1 MIARETID
9 AVRERAGLVDVV
21 GESVKLVRRGRSFV
35 GLCPF
40 HQERTPSFHVNEERG
55 FYHCFGCAAHGD
67 AIKFVQETEG
77 LDFADAVRRLA
88 ERAGVQIVESRSDA
102 EHARTE
108 EASRRK
114 RELYDAN
121 AAAAA
126 FFEEMMRTHPL
137 ASYAGRELE
146 QRGLGP
152 DRGHDVADTLQ
163 AFRIGYAPY
172 SWDGLAR
179 KLAEAGQAAIA
190 AEKAGL
196 LVPRQNRAGHYDRF
210 RHRLMFAVTDLTGR
224 VVAFSGRA
232 LPEPTPEDLRAH
244 ALEPLGATSGSE
256 PAKYVNSPES
266 PIYQKRE
273 TLFGLHQ
280 ARQSLRASENAIVVE
295 GNFDVVSLHAR
306 GVKNV
311 VAPLGTAFTF
321 EQARQLRRFTPTATL
336 LFDGDAAGRRA
347 AAAARKACQQA
358 ELRARVAVLPDGMD
372 PDDLARQRGAEGIE
386 RVVAAS
392 SGMLEYLIETAL
404 DEGFAADDSA
414 ARAGKI
420 REVAELLAE
429 ERDPALRSM
438 AEQHANRIAERLGI
452 NDARTFRALAATVER
467 ALSGGVD
474 KPRGSV
480 PSPAAAR
487 SRDRR
492 EDIARE
498 IFGALLDYPALFDT
512 PEVVDAIEHV
522 EGEYAAAIAALRQS
536 REGESSIHPEQVLAK
551 MAPPI
556 HPFALARLAAPRH
569 DRLESAKAELFQ
581 NVKKL
586 QRLTLS
592 RQKGDVL
599 RELERARRAG
609 DFEAELALLREHE
622 RRARERH
629 NL

>member
-9 AVRERAGLVDVV
+9 AVRDRAGLVDVI
-21 GESVKLVRRGRSFV
+21 GESVKLARRGRSFV

-55 FYHCFGCAAHGD
+55 FYHCFGCGAHGD

-88 ERAGVQIVESRSDA
+88 ERAGIPVVESRSSA
-102 EHARTE
+102 EQARAE
-108 EASRRK
+108 DASRRK
-114 RELYDAN
+114 RELYEVN
-121 AAAAA
+121 AAAAT
-126 FFEEMMRTHPL
+126 FFEDMARTHPL
-137 ASYAGRELE
+137 ALYAKRELE
-146 QRGLGP
+146 RRGLGP
-152 DRGHDVADTLQ
+152 EGGSDATEALQ
-163 AFRIGYAPY
+163 AFRVGYAPY
-172 SWDGLAR
+172 SWDALAR
-179 KLAEAGQAAIA
+179 HLAQSGHAALA

-196 LVPRQNRAGHYDRF
+196 IVPRQNRPGHYDRF
-210 RHRLMFAVTDLTGR
+210 RHRLMFAVVDLAGR

-232 LPEPTPEDLRAH
+232 LAEPAREDLEKH
-244 ALEPLGATSGSE
+244 SLDALGTNGAE

-273 TLFGLHQ
+273 ALFGVHQ
-280 ARQSLRASENAIVVE
+280 ARRGLRTRQSAIVVE
-295 GNFDVVSLHAR
+295 GNFDVLSLHAR
-306 GVKNV
+306 GIDNV
-311 VAPLGTAFTF
+311 VAPLGTAFTD
-321 EQARQLRRFTPTATL
+321 EQAQQLRRLVPLVTL

-347 AAAARKACQQA
+347 VLSARRACQNA
-358 ELRARVAVLPDGMD
+358 GLRAQVAALPDGVD
-372 PDDLARQRGAEGIE
+372 PDELVRQRGREGVE
-386 RVVAAS
+386 RIVAAS
-392 SGMLEYLIETAL
+392 RGMLEYLIDTAL
-404 DEGFAADDSA
+404 DAGFAADDAA
-414 ARAGKI
+414 ARAAKI

-429 ERDPALRSM
+429 ERDPALRAM

-452 NDARTFRALAATVER
+452 NDAGTFRALARTVKR
-467 ALSGGVD
+467 ALAGIGAA
-474 KPRGSV
+474 PPASV

-512 PEVVDAIEHV
+512 PEVVEAIEHV
-522 EGEYAAAIAALRQS
+522 EGDYAAAIAALRQAWQS
-536 REGESSIHPEQVLAK
+536 EASLDPEQVLAK

-586 QRLTLS
+586 QRLILS
-592 RQKGDVL
+592 RQKGEVL
-599 RELERARRAG
+599 QELERARRAG